1 MRMIETGSSLG
12 QLRDAFDELRRAWGE
27 TRMYW
32 NDGNAENIEE
42 NHLNP
47 IAREMEAAFRAIHEL
62 NTKISAAQREC
73 EPR

>member
-1 MRMIETGSSLG
+1 MRMIEASSSMG
-12 QLRDAFDELRRAWGE
+12 QLRGEMQDLMRAWSE
-27 TRMYW
+27 ARLYW

-62 NTKISAAQREC
+62 NTKLMAAQREC